1 MLLRLDET
9 EQYYNQDTEPQ
20 VFSYFKALFWSGY
33 CGLPDLTSQS
43 FELALELLVGLL
55 LLIQVSLQLL
65 LAVLQSVDLLLG
77 LIHLP
82 FQGL

>member
-1 MLLRLDET
+1 MTTGL
-9 EQYYNQDTEPQ
+9 
-20 VFSYFKALFWSGY
+20 
-33 CGLPDLTSQS
+33 LPDLTSQS

-65 LAVLQSVDLLLG
+65 LTVLQSVNLLLS

-82 FQGL
+82 FQGLQTQIQLQEE